1 MKNQLKFSL
10 VAAVAITTLT
20 TNLYATNIGGSLL
33 PSQVHS
39 GGYDYVGT
47 GRENQTVH
55 YDEHNNQGAA
65 IGGASTDAVGMGVGN
80 VTGNTLTISGSA
92 NNNLKGAYGGF
103 IYTVSTNQSGLVVS
117 NNTVNLDFQNTLMG
131 AVYGGY
137 SNVVYASTPYTIT
150 DNRVNFYQGIV
161 NREVAGGGS
170 SYGADNITNNVLNIG
185 TDTRPINLSQTR
197 QAQTI
202 KNFSIINFY
211 LPNTVSSSSPAA
223 LRLTNGADLSS
234 VSSINTYISA
244 NPTSL
249 STGQNTITLIS
260 ATGGSITGWTQGQGI
275 TQTATL
281 RIGSVLQTTPN
292 ISVSGSNLNLSFDF
306 TPGGGG
312 GGGGGS
318 STVVVVND
326 AAKSISETRITQS
339 QMVNLAT
346 DFVVDKVQNSL
357 KPVDELQSFG
367 YVGGAILKYNSGSHI
382 DANGVNVNVGLGKN
396 YDDFSFGGF
405 LEYGFSTYEST
416 VGNVEADGQSHL
428 YGLGLFAKQMFSNK
442 FYLASSLHGGLVES
456 DYSRKD
462 MDSTYD
468 TRSPYV
474 GFDFGM
480 GKLVTLGKNQNID
493 LYAKY
498 LFGFVASDDVTL
510 STGEEYK
517 FEAVK
522 SHRAK
527 AGLKFNQT
535 IRNFNFIYA
544 GLGTQYEFSNESRAS
559 FRSGPLSE
567 EAPRPSLKGVSGIG
581 EVGYRFRPTE
591 ELSFEIGGK
600 YYIGKM
606 QGLSGN
612 AGFQYRF

>member
-10 VAAVAITTLT
+10 VAAVALTAFT
-20 TNLYATNIGGSLL
+20 TNLYAANSGGNVSGDAYSGSGASGNTVNYDTHTSGVNYVYGSNTNTTTNANNVIIGGNVAL
-33 PSQVHS
+33 
-39 GGYDYVGT
+39 
-47 GRENQTVH
+47 
-55 YDEHNNQGAA
+55 QGV
-65 IGGASTDAVGMGVGN
+65 IG
-80 VTGNTLTISGSA
+80 GNTLSGDSTNNVVTIGSTGDINHVRGGFGSGS
-92 NNNLKGAYGGF
+92 
-103 IYTVSTNQSGLVVS
+103 VS
-117 NNTVNLDFQNTLMG
+117 NNTVNILNGAYISEFVRGGQCSGSCTMNNNT
-131 AVYGGY
+131 
-137 SNVVYASTPYTIT
+137 
-150 DNRVNFYQGIV
+150 
-161 NREVAGGGS
+161 
-170 SYGADNITNNVLNIG
+170 LNIG
-185 TDTRPINLSQTR
+185 TQANPITAARINGIQ
-197 QAQTI
+197 
-202 KNFSIINFY
+202 NFNNMSFY
-211 LPNTVSSSSPAA
+211 LSGNVGNGSTVVSTNGYTVYLSGVNIQVTFQNGNS
-223 LRLTNGADLSS
+223 LTNGQNI
-234 VSSINTYISA
+234 IN
-244 NPTSL
+244 
-249 STGQNTITLIS
+249 LI
-260 ATGGSITGWTQGQGI
+260 
-275 TQTATL
+275 
-281 RIGSVLQTTPN
+281 
-292 ISVSGSNLNLSFDF
+292 
-306 TPGGGG
+306 
-312 GGGGGS
+312 GGS
-318 STVVVVND
+318 STINGWSGTQTINVPIGTSSQVSGNISQSGNNLQLSFNYTAPTPGPGPTPGPIVVAND
-326 AAKSISETRITQS
+326 GAKSVSETRIAQS
-339 QMVNLAT
+339 SMVNLAT
-346 DFVVDKVQNSL
+346 DFIVDKVQNSL

-367 YVGGAILKYNSGSHI
+367 YVGAGVLKYNSGSHI
-382 DANGVNVNVGLGKN
+382 DTKGVNVNVGLGKR

-405 LEYGFSTYEST
+405 LEYGFSTYESV

-442 FYLASSLHGGLVES
+442 FYLVSSLHGGLVES

-462 MDSTYD
+462 MDATYD

>member
-10 VAAVAITTLT
+10 VATVALTAFT
-20 TNLYATNIGGSLL
+20 TNLYAANIGGTAMIIGSDSFYVNNSHINGNVIYDTGLSNQYVAGGWSESKENVEL
-33 PSQVHS
+33 NAVTILGNAGSAGVY
-39 GGYDYVGT
+39 GGYLSNAANPGQNLEIRNNIVTINTT
-47 GRENQTVH
+47 GQINH
-55 YDEHNNQGAA
+55 
-65 IGGASTDAVGMGVGN
+65 
-80 VTGNTLTISGSA
+80 
-92 NNNLKGAYGGF
+92 
-103 IYTVSTNQSGLVVS
+103 
-117 NNTVNLDFQNTLMG
+117 
-131 AVYGGY
+131 VYGGY
-137 SNVVYASTPYTIT
+137 SKPSQISTNRIYDNTVVFLQGTILTSLYGGYAENNSVQIYRNTLSVGSASQA
-150 DNRVNFYQGIV
+150 VN
-161 NREVAGGGS
+161 
-170 SYGADNITNNVLNIG
+170 LN
-185 TDTRPINLSQTR
+185 QTR
-197 QAQTI
+197 QVRNLG
-202 KNFSIINFY
+202 NFSTINFY
-211 LPNTVSSSSPAA
+211 LPANVSSTSKILTATGSVN
-223 LRLTNGADLSS
+223 LTNTTT
-234 VSSINTYISA
+234 INTYIAA
-244 NPTSL
+244 NPTNL
-249 STGQNTITLIS
+249 LTGQNTITLIN
-260 ATGGSITGWTQGQGI
+260 ATGGSITGWTQG
-275 TQTATL
+275 TSQTATL

-292 ISVSGSNLNLSFDF
+292 VSVSGSNLNLSFDF

-312 GGGGGS
+312 GGG

-346 DFVVDKVQNSL
+346 DFIVDKVQNSL
-357 KPVDELQSFG
+357 KPVDDLQSFG
-367 YVGGAILKYNSGSHI
+367 YMGGAIMKYDSGSHI

-405 LEYGFSTYEST
+405 LEYGFSTYESV

-442 FYLASSLHGGLVES
+442 FYLASSIHGGLVES

-474 GFDFGM
+474 GLDLGM
-480 GKLVTLGKNQNID
+480 GKLVALGKNQNID

-567 EAPRPSLKGVSGIG
+567 DAPRPTLKGVSGIG
-581 EVGYRFRPTE
+581 EVGYRFRPTGD
-591 ELSFEIGGK
+591 LSFEIGGK

>member
-10 VAAVAITTLT
+10 VTALVLAMSAP
-20 TNLYATNIGGSLL
+20 NLYAANNGGIVDGTTSVSGGVYRGNGASYQNVTYDTLNVSAPNVIGGYSDNTNITVNNVTVSGDTMLLTGS
-33 PSQVHS
+33 VY
-39 GGYDYVGT
+39 GGYLERV
-47 GRENQTVH
+47 V
-55 YDEHNNQGAA
+55 
-65 IGGASTDAVGMGVGN
+65 
-80 VTGNTLTISGSA
+80 SGSPA
-92 NNNLKGAYGGF
+92 
-103 IYTVSTNQSGLVVS
+103 SGVTVS
-117 NNTVNLDFQNTLMG
+117 NNSVTIDVGEITGN
-131 AVYGGY
+131 VYGGY
-137 SNVVYASTPYTIT
+137 SAITTLVSGANTIS
-150 DNRVNFYQGIV
+150 NNQIYFFQGTI
-161 NREVAGGGS
+161 RGGL
-170 SYGADNITNNVLNIG
+170 YGANENLNHNISGNILNIG
-185 TDTRPINLSQTR
+185 SSTKAVDLSKKR
-197 QAQTI
+197 LVLGSSAI
-202 KNFSIINFY
+202 KNFATINFY
-211 LPNTVSSSSPAA
+211 LPNNVKSGDIILTANGTV
-223 LRLTNGADLSS
+223 DLSTTNA
-234 VSSINTYISA
+234 INTYIAA
-244 NPTSL
+244 NPTAL
-249 STGQNTITLIS
+249 TNGQNTITLIGG
-260 ATGGSITGWTQGQGI
+260 TGSKTGWNSTR
-275 TQTATL
+275 TATL
-281 RIGSVLQTTPN
+281 RIGSILQATPTVEVN
-292 ISVSGSNLNLSFDF
+292 GNNLNLIFTF
-306 TPGGGG
+306 TPSAPRPGPA
-312 GGGGGS
+312 
-318 STVVVVND
+318 VVVVNN
-326 AAKSISETRITQS
+326 AAKSISETRLTQS

-346 DFVVDKVQNSL
+346 DFIVDKVQNSL
-357 KPVDELQSFG
+357 KPVDDLQSFG

-405 LEYGFSTYEST
+405 LEYGFSTYESV

-442 FYLASSLHGGLVES
+442 FYLASSIHGGLVES

-474 GFDFGM
+474 GLDLGM
-480 GKLVTLGKNQNID
+480 GKLVALGKNQNID